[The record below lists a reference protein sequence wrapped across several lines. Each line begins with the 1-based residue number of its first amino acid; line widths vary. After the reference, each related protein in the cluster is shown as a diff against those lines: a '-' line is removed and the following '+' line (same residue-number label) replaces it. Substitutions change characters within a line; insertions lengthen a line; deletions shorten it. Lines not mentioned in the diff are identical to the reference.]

1 MEVFQY
7 EGKTMPGTYTRTPLP
22 VVDLG
27 SCCEEGLEEPLGEQ
41 DAQRLAGVLKAVA
54 HPARLR
60 LLSIITSAGEACA
73 CDLVEPLGLS
83 QPTVS
88 HHLRLL
94 VEAGLVQ
101 REQRGKW
108 AWFTPRRQRL
118 EDLRLL
124 FS

>member
-1 MEVFQY
+1 
-7 EGKTMPGTYTRTPLP
+7 MPATYTRRPLP

-27 SCCEEGLEEPLGEQ
+27 PCCEGGLSQPLGAQ
-41 DAQRLAGVLKAVA
+41 DAQRLADVLKALA
-54 HPARLR
+54 HPARLQ
-60 LLSIITSAGEACA
+60 LLSIIVSAGEACA
-73 CDLVEPLGLS
+73 CDLVEPIGLS

-88 HHLRLL
+88 HHLRVL

-118 EDLRLL
+118 EDLRRL